1 MDRWCLSIC
10 QETASQDCDKVLSI
24 VDRLHRPLVDMHP
37 LLGGQSDPLA
47 FFPIRRYAHYN
58 EVDHK
63 LFGEEVIRRL
73 ATL

>member
-1 MDRWCLSIC
+1 M
-10 QETASQDCDKVLSI
+10 LSI

-58 EVDHK
+58 EVGHK
-63 LFGEEVIRRL
+63 LFSEEVIRRL

>member
-1 MDRWCLSIC
+1 
-10 QETASQDCDKVLSI
+10 
-24 VDRLHRPLVDMHP
+24 MHP
-37 LLGGQSDPLA
+37 LFGGQSDPLA